1 MRSISLIALVLM
13 VTILLSSCARKMH
26 FANSPI
32 VPAATGYA
40 QVKKD
45 KNGNY
50 IISVSVRN
58 LAEAKRLTPPKNV
71 YVVWMESAG
80 NSSKNLGQMKS
91 SSGILSSKLKGSMQ
105 GTATSKPTAIFIT
118 AEDDGDVQ
126 YPSMQ
131 VVLRTQ

>member
-1 MRSISLIALVLM
+1 MRNVSSIASILLISFF
-13 VTILLSSCARKMH
+13 LSSCAKKMH
-26 FANSPI
+26 FADSPV

-50 IISVSVRN
+50 GITVNVTD
-58 LAEAKRLTPPKNV
+58 LADSKKLSPSKNV

-80 NSSKNLGQMKS
+80 NGTKNLGQIKS
-91 SSGILSSKLKGSMQ
+91 SSGLLSKRLKGSLKT
-105 GTATSKPTAIFIT
+105 TATSKPTAVFIT

-126 YPSMQ
+126 YPGMQ
-131 VVLRTQ
+131 VILRTQ